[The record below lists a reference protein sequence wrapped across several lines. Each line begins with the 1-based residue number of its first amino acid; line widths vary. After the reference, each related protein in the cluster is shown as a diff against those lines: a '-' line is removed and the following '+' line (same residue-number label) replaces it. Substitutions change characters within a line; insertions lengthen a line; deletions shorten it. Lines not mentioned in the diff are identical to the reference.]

1 MQNVKDC
8 HSNFKGVSYWVSSHP
23 LLTLNYT
30 IMTDKEKSTVLSIVN
45 DAKAGKQLAFTKLY
59 NKYYGLIRYVV
70 YDILRNNDATDDVVS
85 TAFTKAFL
93 KIDTFVDNI
102 SFETWLKTIAINCS
116 IDYIRQMK
124 SENNNMYVDDDDC
137 YIQLDSTDSSPE
149 DKLIQQENIDKINN
163 AYETLRPFYRNL
175 IDMKVNKGLSN
186 EQIGNEMG
194 LSSVQVR
201 DHLYDAR
208 VRLKKLINQS

>member
-1 MQNVKDC
+1 
-8 HSNFKGVSYWVSSHP
+8 
-23 LLTLNYT
+23 
-30 IMTDKEKSTVLSIVN
+30 MTDKEKSTILSIVN

-102 SFETWLKTIAINCS
+102 SFETWRKTIAINCS

-124 SENNNMYVDDDDC
+124 SENSNMYIDDDVC

-149 DKLIQQENIDKINN
+149 DKLIQQENINKINN